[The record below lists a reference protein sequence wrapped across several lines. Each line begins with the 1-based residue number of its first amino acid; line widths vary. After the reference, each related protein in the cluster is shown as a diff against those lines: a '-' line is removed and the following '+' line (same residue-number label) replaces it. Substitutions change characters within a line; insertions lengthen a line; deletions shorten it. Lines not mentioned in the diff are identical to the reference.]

1 MGSDYY
7 TQLCLKNENLGKS
20 LFSWKINHRQNY
32 RKGQSEFRWLSSNR
46 HVILSINPNCHNEL
60 FLETLWG
67 KKAVGLVT
75 QRW

>member
-1 MGSDYY
+1 MS
-7 TQLCLKNENLGKS
+7 LNLDEIPKEELQKKQK

-46 HVILSINPNCHNEL
+46 HVIFSINPNCHNEL

-75 QRW
+75 QRC